1 MVQNRWYTDV
11 HPAAY
16 AHELV
21 HGFGVRDDDAPPQ
34 ALLTPGGR
42 NTQVLSAGESSLMGK
57 FENPQSHIVIT
68 SDHLQQIADVLTPYL
83 PIGARAL
90 QDRVAADG
98 AAGGEADAGVERPTT
113 RPATESAALYGG
125 VSPGEVQE
133 TSGSGDA
140 AMDEAPAVDYRMVHE
155 LDRDYVVESDEGE
168 KLWRFSNHP
177 PEEIFREGFRADN
190 PSNVVDLTR
199 WVSNNPDA
207 QFLSTTRD
215 YELWYGVRRYRY
227 GIDSSLNGDP
237 RGIDVQATLGSSGGH
252 ILEAEQE
259 VVFTGS
265 IDARAIVTVYDGD
278 LDRTGRWNPDTDE
291 VEWRDSVHDGPPES
305 LTEFVQA
312 LGDEGRSETG
322 RVWRSLVSLWE
333 LVRSAPGALLSWY
346 RQAWGSLVDSLR
358 RGWVWFTRA
367 RVSGADVLPSSRV
380 GTSTQFAVG
389 DGSGDAVAADMVQ
402 QAESNEQTVSEAV
415 DAARR
420 RSPGVLSLERD
431 GQVLSGGVSPDVTQ
445 ETPVSGDTAVDDAPA
460 VDYRMV
466 HELHQE
472 HLLLGLRPAEGEQDE
487 DAGELSPGHVESE
500 DAYLTLL
507 GASTVSQSADPAPVV
522 DHAIA
527 NMPNQEHGAG
537 PADAS
542 LQRDLEWATPEG
554 QLTAGASSQ
563 LARERAAFEQK
574 LGVHY
579 QADPVALEAARSAVT
594 RLREVLQAAYQGHG
608 AEVVDA
614 SFFTGDPT
622 SAGQIGPAP
631 GSSST
636 AWLDSLLV
644 TGSLREVMT
653 AFLNATGY
661 KALYERDANVP
672 SLNSVLKSVLA
683 EPGRREGVQASA
695 EGLESARA
703 LGLDCSALKI
713 YAGFVHGR
721 DRAILEERVAADPA
735 TRDKAYLFRQDD
747 PFALGSLAAH
757 TTRGRAK
764 DPLEIVH
771 SQNSRIARSPDL
783 RALGS
788 RKKTPRDYTY
798 LGVPLS
804 DRERT
809 FLWLHEQRRPW
820 DSYDIEDIPLDTLA
834 FDAETGDPVLNE
846 ILARPDV
853 VSVHVKRP
861 PLPEAV
867 AGGPGPEILSNV
879 RPPVDEVW
887 ALVRGSRTELNMRAG
902 DLKLDGEQ
910 GPEFALG
917 WVEGTAYFDLDERSP
932 WYQQWH
938 VDKGMPLIAGVSGT
952 TLRMLR
958 AFQWLNVQHTTM
970 ADFRKALMGWM
981 LPGQDHS
988 LFEVMR
994 ASHLA
999 DATTP
1004 AEEEALRGEVTDLY
1018 SIPGLVPAQLTA
1030 PGGRPATVAAD
1041 PALSVSSPS
1050 NAVAAAAD
1058 PQAPGEA
1065 NGDVEKSAW
1074 VDFVPTG
1081 AGGFEASSDPKEL
1094 QQIADVLTPHRHAS
1108 VSTPQVQVTADGSD
1122 RDEMASPDAMPAV
1135 YSGEP
1140 SSNGPIASGE
1150 FEPRG
1155 SEAAA
1160 TPQPAPAESSDG
1172 PMLVRPEFDDVDVIV
1187 RGEVGAGPEEGVAWA
1202 GAPVDFRRFEARRY
1216 RHSRTGEFISRA
1228 VVRIFLDVVAD
1239 PVRGTPA
1246 PEEVRELAEVAQQGV
1261 DRVYNQ
1267 GSRLP
1272 NGDRLWVDLEYVT
1285 DRAAAHHV
1293 VKVHTEFERE
1303 NSANWS
1309 LGLRDEPD
1317 VLAHEVGHLLG
1328 VEDEYRDGLNFAWRP
1343 VYLDGGVMD
1352 GPSPVD
1358 KGGHPIVDMDHPRKG
1373 AGPGRLWLSPRYLR
1387 QWGSAI
1393 EAAYRRAAGPDSD
1406 DAAARHRFRVEGEVV
1421 FATDD
1426 TYEPRED
1433 GLPTRAHFTAETR
1446 RAVVYGESGTGA
1458 GGYLAPSGMSVRP
1471 RPVMLQEEPN
1481 RNGTYRAEYA
1491 TGGGLNSRL
1500 VGADWW
1506 RPVPDDRF
1514 SWKRGRFTVGGVNR
1528 RLEPGDWW
1536 LPGVGDLDGGSRGEM
1551 KFTADVLA
1559 PRSATDNWWS
1569 LVPDE
1574 QHSWTEVDGQDEREA
1589 ALGTEKRGQM
1599 MFPAYWT
1606 EDDVVYAGEQAYLDA
1621 LYHGNVF
1628 PLEGWPPGAYIYVG
1642 EYAGVRIAGKVLY
1655 GYFTGFRPADDQPDQ
1670 EPPAYAPR
1678 PAPPK
1683 LTGRAGFGQR
1693 VEDVTRYGDRRTR
1706 TGAYHAP
1713 KKDQRLFHGMWI
1725 EAGTKRHDNGT
1736 YQAAVWF
1743 LDPALNYSH
1752 KRRGVTWF
1760 REKTEEYSA
1769 WVFQVGKEFGP
1780 EPRKWHHYD
1789 SRIID
1794 RNRWRQHR
1802 DGDEH
1807 IMFPDEW
1814 SAEKLLTAVAQA
1826 YKGRKSK
1833 LLDDGTEYWV
1843 GEAEWVRMEG
1853 LARDGRHL
1861 AYRPTQV
1868 QLHLWWPE
1876 EAPIGETDK
1885 VPGSVSHGGKI
1896 VTFDVQQVLFANGQ
1910 RGIDLTAQI
1919 YLDPTSGTD
1928 DALLN
1933 DVWEKVEGASR
1944 AYDNVARAD
1953 GAPLVRVSLK
1963 RVGNAEGAHHTVT
1976 VDRASIQGIR
1986 ASLPSHLGV
1995 RPDAKDLKEFAEKL
2009 GGEPAATDWRPPVG
2023 TDPSE
2028 GQAAIDHALELADPF
2043 RRSTTLREPDP
2054 TDPGDWAT
2062 DPGERAT
2069 DPGDW
2074 ATDRSGRGAGWVVLR
2089 VILEQLRSGG
2099 AALWAWVRNSYVGQI
2114 LASFVDMLR
2123 RQFRGSRPTASG
2135 ASAIDAAVAEDMVQ
2149 AAEEQT
2155 AQQDISA
2162 ARRALPGT
2170 ADFRPGESAAGVAES
2185 SPRARGAAVPELST
2199 GSRGEMPA
2207 AAVAAADAQQV
2218 LAGDPGVARLQPA
2231 GEPEADPDPKP
2242 SEQLESAAEPGD
2254 DSPSAPDTGQQKIV
2268 FARIETALEVHRPP
2282 RIDHSMPS
2290 PSLEDGP
2297 VRFDDDSRLPEYLT
2311 GDGTDDTKGRSY
2323 GHSQVTLRGADLA
2336 LQEISEIVS
2345 THLGGEASTVPG
2357 LSEVLADLSQA
2368 MHTAPQRFH
2377 GDGYQSSAF
2386 GNSPVRVLRV
2396 VTRPYGNWERFTD
2409 LHGEPVK
2416 LEVAQRSQVTAG
2428 AVQSVGAGRRAARGV
2443 SVLPGSGAAAF
2454 ARLGVTAGSTRT
2466 AEYGMQDETVSQVE
2480 TRTAEASHLHLDDVA
2495 YEVSL
2500 SGAPE
2505 TVSSGGR
2512 PAGSSTTGETFT
2524 FAVRNGLA
2532 VRLTDSETLVAD
2544 PGRVPE
2550 RMELDARSDYRL
2562 VHTEGYGPVRGLA
2575 EQLVDGFGVV
2585 PGSAAYDYI
2594 TGLFTS
2600 ENFHRAA
2607 DRLAKGNVPSDPLFA
2622 EDGSPLG
2629 AFVVERVV
2637 PGEAELLT
2645 ESRAAEMRHTIQQTA
2660 TNERTLS
2667 TTSSRGINLTL
2678 GPSFDL
2684 GPLGSLMAGP
2694 SVGYDRSSTHSSTF
2708 GGSGGRKIVGRA
2720 KNVPTVL
2727 YKVQKTVHVR
2737 RTGGEVITFDTWS
2750 LDRMTHTEARR
2761 LAGWDDGTTLRKRE
2775 PGNEPYAPAYL
2786 TKDRPAVLGM
2796 SRPEAFIYDSDLVN
2810 DEDQRKGWLQ
2820 AFTDRVIGS
2829 AARTYPDLLAPLED
2843 FGDPNHSR
2851 WRDREHYNL
2860 ALRNTLRVMNA
2871 LSHHRMAGSLE
2882 ELMTGLVIELDVVPG
2897 IVMRPRLSIRIRGV
2911 LTGRRYEGTQND
2923 LILRHGA
2930 PGTERLDGSQSTT
2943 HTREL
2948 GADVSL
2954 WGFADTVNVSGGY
2967 TRRGQNGRGT
2977 QYGATASQEQL
2988 AISSLPSHLHSYR
3001 LELTA
3006 EVGGFWRYRSGPRA
3020 LTLGWLGRQHY
3031 LQDEGSTDLVGGSAD
3046 EFVGRVVLAVPDE
3059 YTPATDPDVA
3069 EGAVAVEAVELDPAH
3084 TRALATRNAAVVS
3097 EGHGPDV
3104 FGDQPHHT
3112 LGVGADERL
3121 MDVAVD
3127 LMRTVSGASWHFSR
3141 PGALP
3146 HDAIVR
3152 FLQPQLLTGGFDQR
3166 SGPVGSRISVIAK
3179 GHWRD
3184 RVGELVHRMRI
3195 LNLRVA
3201 SGPIKLETET
3211 GVSSDLRMAESV
3223 TAATSSGWTLSGG
3236 GTTGGTELST
3246 IAGVQYRR
3254 GSSRTESTKV
3264 TRTVTSDINRDDSGY
3279 KILLSGDVQHDIVA
3293 SVRPEG
3299 FLGPYRNRFNGK
3311 QLTFPSSYLGQ
3322 VSEKAAHQLGILK
3335 DGLGDVPRYVSHQWA
3350 QTEWWHDH
3358 PFGSYPV
3365 NSLDTTK
3372 VLAAFDEQLQRWN
3385 VDEADRERVHSLVT
3399 PRAVRALREQMTSTG
3414 AAARTR
3420 VGRWRTPFIRI
3431 GSRAGSLRVELIAG
3445 ESEFVGLDHGVVM
3458 EDTRIATV
3466 TRTDGGS
3473 SARSRGI
3480 GPTAMQ
3486 QVATV
3491 APGAEPGL
3499 GGPES
3504 LRPQFGVQTTSSDL
3518 TSHGRS
3524 RARTKRHIFYAR
3536 EPHADYRTPYTLR
3549 LTLDLGTD
3557 RPTLTE
3563 EGPVGTL
3570 REQVPLS
3577 LGVAHTGQADDALG
3591 PPSLDDPSGSV
3602 VLWPQD
3608 SAVLRHIAA
3617 WRSARQPHGAQGPI
3631 QLPSSGFHVRRIVG
3645 LETLREAGV
3654 LAIATAYGSSAAPA
3668 GSPLTLT
3675 GKDLA
3680 DALEEARSTGLT
3692 RPGTGSAL
3700 ALDNATGDAAL
3711 AAFFEDSATA
3721 AGYEVPGLNEGGST
3735 GDYRL
3740 YSGPDFTRATLLAVI
3755 PVSTMESAER
3765 HSAGR
3770 AGAEEHTSGFEYSL
3784 GGRAA
3789 FAANDAGSV
3798 APSASMAGPSTAEAG
3813 GQVISGQESAQFNTK
3828 VAGRSFVFAIPTD
3841 WLGVAEVTRSSP
3853 FGPITSRPQAVE
3865 TQGRIIALVHE
3876 DVARELG
3883 LINDGNFPSRVADA
3897 WTQVVEAGQA
3907 WTDAD
3912 SAYWEQRRALADLQ
3926 GEERKR
3932 KRASMKDLPQR
3943 AKAQATMNH
3952 LLQQADAAAKE
3963 FHRVRAAAD
3972 RLTRWHQLPAEAH
3985 QVGEPE
3991 LRAGLTEPP
4000 PVVFQPVAV
4009 AEADSADAER
4019 YIVRESTPDGP
4030 GRLISPGGDHYTVHD
4045 VPTDGDAFFHA
4056 LAEAVHHAAPD
4067 RLTARVDVADRQKI
4081 IDGLRRLLADE
4092 LSNPGARGLLK
4103 FTSPDTKDT
4112 FSDSEL
4118 AASGVDF
4125 REGSPERREYEDA
4138 GHIPLH
4144 AELPAEQRQR
4154 LARTQ
4159 LLRRGDTGD
4168 DAGWNHG
4175 AADLQPSLAAR
4186 VFGARITVVRADG
4199 AFQDFRP
4206 LDTVGEGTDEELVH
4220 RVPDEELVHMVLLSK
4235 DGHYLPALPSGD
4247 PRREP
4252 PLPAPAER
4260 DTNAAALQTGTPSGP
4275 GLRPAYS
4282 TPPWERG
4289 AASTWRAVVTDGK
4302 PATLVDPDGTVH
4314 ELKEPPGDGNGFW
4327 SGIADALE
4335 LAGATAS
4342 AAEIRQQSIPTSL
4355 RLDRERPFTDEE
4367 LVRAGLS
4374 ENGIL
4379 TARLR
4384 RADRR
4389 LPEDFEL
4396 TRRQEEAL
4404 IRQQVFTPRRWDDAT
4419 ERNAAELA
4427 AARGLTL
4434 TVVAEDGTSR
4444 THAPGDGTSGPRV
4457 ILWRRGRDY
4466 LRAERPM
4473 PDPKLVD
4480 LLNEPAFVETRVRRE
4495 HLEAVGMSFS
4505 PEEATMWLLAP
4516 EIMLQEFQL
4525 SVENRE
4531 ALLRA
4536 HPDDLFPASVR
4547 DAYKRLGPGGNA

>member
-1 MVQNRWYTDV
+1 MRLDELEDGSADGVTAALLGFEDGLGFDVDVESGGFEDFAPDAAPAVNMSMVEKRDRPYVRPSEPGERLFRFDDRPPEEIYKVGGFHPRAPENLTQIWDWAKFTNSPSQFVSTTRNPKLWFKGKRYRYEIDTSLMEDSCGIDINITMAKEKDGKRLPKSWRNHYPHEREVAFTGSIPAEAVVSVYDGHEEREGTWPPASGEVEWPANGEEQQDAMLPSPDQLGQPGGGPEPTGVPYVTESAPPAPVGFVPAGADESEASSDPSGLSGTSSADGSDGNEMASPGAMPALSHEQADGPMVTAGNPAGLDPESGAAGANPDDDESSAMADLQSAMVTAIAQEEDDGAWPGRPAPGRPELGKNVALAVGLPTGGEDSSGQAGGAGVPSVGPGVLPGDSSGLGELLGSGEVRTDRWLPYGVNPGRSDEERSGSNRRRDGERPVEPFEFIVAPDGRRRVQRPDGRRGRSGERTEVGYDWEWYAGDRPGQETIRLTRRLFLEDQNADPARVAAMRLRLAAFMEQVNREGNRLKVLQPDQVTGPQLPGPRVQFAVEFVGSKDRAHQEVQVRDGLPGGARDMVQNRWYTDV
-11 HPAAY
+11 HPAAHF
-16 AHELV
+16 HEV
-21 HGFGVRDDDAPPQ
+21 FHGYGPRDDDASEKV
-34 ALLTPGGR
+34 LLTPGGR
-42 NTQVLSAGESSLMGK
+42 STQVLSAGESSLMGK
-57 FENPQSHIVIT
+57 FENLQSRIVIT
-68 SDHLQQIADVLTPYL
+68 SDHLQQIADILTPYL
-83 PIGARAL
+83 PYGVRAFT
-90 QDRVAADG
+90 DRVPADG
-98 AAGGEADAGVERPTT
+98 AAGGEADAVVVRPAAE
-113 RPATESAALYGG
+113 PATESVALSDGA
-125 VSPGEVQE
+125 SPGETQE
-133 TSGSGDA
+133 APVSGDT
-140 AMDEAPAVDYRMVHE
+140 APSVDYRMVHE
-155 LDRDYVVESDEGE
+155 PDRDHVVESSVTASETT
-168 KLWRFSNHP
+168 
-177 PEEIFREGFRADN
+177 AD
-190 PSNVVDLTR
+190 
-199 WVSNNPDA
+199 
-207 QFLSTTRD
+207 Q
-215 YELWYGVRRYRY
+215 
-227 GIDSSLNGDP
+227 
-237 RGIDVQATLGSSGGH
+237 
-252 ILEAEQE
+252 
-259 VVFTGS
+259 
-265 IDARAIVTVYDGD
+265 
-278 LDRTGRWNPDTDE
+278 
-291 VEWRDSVHDGPPES
+291 SVHT
-305 LTEFVQA
+305 TERQP
-312 LGDEGRSETG
+312 RPTM
-322 RVWRSLVSLWE
+322 
-333 LVRSAPGALLSWY
+333 GA
-346 RQAWGSLVDSLR
+346 
-358 RGWVWFTRA
+358 
-367 RVSGADVLPSSRV
+367 
-380 GTSTQFAVG
+380 
-389 DGSGDAVAADMVQ
+389 
-402 QAESNEQTVSEAV
+402 
-415 DAARR
+415 
-420 RSPGVLSLERD
+420 
-431 GQVLSGGVSPDVTQ
+431 
-445 ETPVSGDTAVDDAPA
+445 
-460 VDYRMV
+460 
-466 HELHQE
+466 
-472 HLLLGLRPAEGEQDE
+472 
-487 DAGELSPGHVESE
+487 
-500 DAYLTLL
+500 
-507 GASTVSQSADPAPVV
+507 
-522 DHAIA
+522 
-527 NMPNQEHGAG
+527 
-537 PADAS
+537 
-542 LQRDLEWATPEG
+542 
-554 QLTAGASSQ
+554 
-563 LARERAAFEQK
+563 
-574 LGVHY
+574 
-579 QADPVALEAARSAVT
+579 
-594 RLREVLQAAYQGHG
+594 
-608 AEVVDA
+608 
-614 SFFTGDPT
+614 
-622 SAGQIGPAP
+622 
-631 GSSST
+631 
-636 AWLDSLLV
+636 
-644 TGSLREVMT
+644 
-653 AFLNATGY
+653 
-661 KALYERDANVP
+661 
-672 SLNSVLKSVLA
+672 
-683 EPGRREGVQASA
+683 
-695 EGLESARA
+695 
-703 LGLDCSALKI
+703 
-713 YAGFVHGR
+713 
-721 DRAILEERVAADPA
+721 
-735 TRDKAYLFRQDD
+735 
-747 PFALGSLAAH
+747 
-757 TTRGRAK
+757 
-764 DPLEIVH
+764 
-771 SQNSRIARSPDL
+771 
-783 RALGS
+783 
-788 RKKTPRDYTY
+788 
-798 LGVPLS
+798 
-804 DRERT
+804 
-809 FLWLHEQRRPW
+809 
-820 DSYDIEDIPLDTLA
+820 
-834 FDAETGDPVLNE
+834 
-846 ILARPDV
+846 
-853 VSVHVKRP
+853 
-861 PLPEAV
+861 
-867 AGGPGPEILSNV
+867 
-879 RPPVDEVW
+879 
-887 ALVRGSRTELNMRAG
+887 RAG
-902 DLKLDGEQ
+902 DQQSMAPSDGGLDHEPTEPGE
-910 GPEFALG
+910 
-917 WVEGTAYFDLDERSP
+917 DS
-932 WYQQWH
+932 
-938 VDKGMPLIAGVSGT
+938 AGV
-952 TLRMLR
+952 
-958 AFQWLNVQHTTM
+958 
-970 ADFRKALMGWM
+970 
-981 LPGQDHS
+981 
-988 LFEVMR
+988 
-994 ASHLA
+994 
-999 DATTP
+999 
-1004 AEEEALRGEVTDLY
+1004 
-1018 SIPGLVPAQLTA
+1018 
-1030 PGGRPATVAAD
+1030 
-1041 PALSVSSPS
+1041 
-1050 NAVAAAAD
+1050 
-1058 PQAPGEA
+1058 
-1065 NGDVEKSAW
+1065 
-1074 VDFVPTG
+1074 
-1081 AGGFEASSDPKEL
+1081 
-1094 QQIADVLTPHRHAS
+1094 
-1108 VSTPQVQVTADGSD
+1108 
-1122 RDEMASPDAMPAV
+1122 PDA
-1135 YSGEP
+1135 
-1140 SSNGPIASGE
+1140 
-1150 FEPRG
+1150 
-1155 SEAAA
+1155 
-1160 TPQPAPAESSDG
+1160 
-1172 PMLVRPEFDDVDVIV
+1172 
-1187 RGEVGAGPEEGVAWA
+1187 
-1202 GAPVDFRRFEARRY
+1202 
-1216 RHSRTGEFISRA
+1216 
-1228 VVRIFLDVVAD
+1228 
-1239 PVRGTPA
+1239 
-1246 PEEVRELAEVAQQGV
+1246 
-1261 DRVYNQ
+1261 
-1267 GSRLP
+1267 
-1272 NGDRLWVDLEYVT
+1272 
-1285 DRAAAHHV
+1285 
-1293 VKVHTEFERE
+1293 
-1303 NSANWS
+1303 
-1309 LGLRDEPD
+1309 
-1317 VLAHEVGHLLG
+1317 
-1328 VEDEYRDGLNFAWRP
+1328 
-1343 VYLDGGVMD
+1343 
-1352 GPSPVD
+1352 
-1358 KGGHPIVDMDHPRKG
+1358 
-1373 AGPGRLWLSPRYLR
+1373 
-1387 QWGSAI
+1387 
-1393 EAAYRRAAGPDSD
+1393 
-1406 DAAARHRFRVEGEVV
+1406 
-1421 FATDD
+1421 
-1426 TYEPRED
+1426 
-1433 GLPTRAHFTAETR
+1433 
-1446 RAVVYGESGTGA
+1446 
-1458 GGYLAPSGMSVRP
+1458 
-1471 RPVMLQEEPN
+1471 
-1481 RNGTYRAEYA
+1481 
-1491 TGGGLNSRL
+1491 
-1500 VGADWW
+1500 
-1506 RPVPDDRF
+1506 
-1514 SWKRGRFTVGGVNR
+1514 
-1528 RLEPGDWW
+1528 
-1536 LPGVGDLDGGSRGEM
+1536 
-1551 KFTADVLA
+1551 
-1559 PRSATDNWWS
+1559 
-1569 LVPDE
+1569 
-1574 QHSWTEVDGQDEREA
+1574 
-1589 ALGTEKRGQM
+1589 
-1599 MFPAYWT
+1599 
-1606 EDDVVYAGEQAYLDA
+1606 
-1621 LYHGNVF
+1621 
-1628 PLEGWPPGAYIYVG
+1628 
-1642 EYAGVRIAGKVLY
+1642 
-1655 GYFTGFRPADDQPDQ
+1655 
-1670 EPPAYAPR
+1670 
-1678 PAPPK
+1678 
-1683 LTGRAGFGQR
+1683 
-1693 VEDVTRYGDRRTR
+1693 
-1706 TGAYHAP
+1706 
-1713 KKDQRLFHGMWI
+1713 
-1725 EAGTKRHDNGT
+1725 
-1736 YQAAVWF
+1736 
-1743 LDPALNYSH
+1743 
-1752 KRRGVTWF
+1752 
-1760 REKTEEYSA
+1760 
-1769 WVFQVGKEFGP
+1769 
-1780 EPRKWHHYD
+1780 
-1789 SRIID
+1789 
-1794 RNRWRQHR
+1794 
-1802 DGDEH
+1802 
-1807 IMFPDEW
+1807 
-1814 SAEKLLTAVAQA
+1814 
-1826 YKGRKSK
+1826 
-1833 LLDDGTEYWV
+1833 
-1843 GEAEWVRMEG
+1843 
-1853 LARDGRHL
+1853 
-1861 AYRPTQV
+1861 
-1868 QLHLWWPE
+1868 
-1876 EAPIGETDK
+1876 
-1885 VPGSVSHGGKI
+1885 
-1896 VTFDVQQVLFANGQ
+1896 
-1910 RGIDLTAQI
+1910 
-1919 YLDPTSGTD
+1919 
-1928 DALLN
+1928 
-1933 DVWEKVEGASR
+1933 
-1944 AYDNVARAD
+1944 
-1953 GAPLVRVSLK
+1953 
-1963 RVGNAEGAHHTVT
+1963 
-1976 VDRASIQGIR
+1976 
-1986 ASLPSHLGV
+1986 
-1995 RPDAKDLKEFAEKL
+1995 
-2009 GGEPAATDWRPPVG
+2009 
-2023 TDPSE
+2023 
-2028 GQAAIDHALELADPF
+2028 
-2043 RRSTTLREPDP
+2043 
-2054 TDPGDWAT
+2054 
-2062 DPGERAT
+2062 
-2069 DPGDW
+2069 
-2074 ATDRSGRGAGWVVLR
+2074 
-2089 VILEQLRSGG
+2089 
-2099 AALWAWVRNSYVGQI
+2099 
-2114 LASFVDMLR
+2114 
-2123 RQFRGSRPTASG
+2123 
-2135 ASAIDAAVAEDMVQ
+2135 
-2149 AAEEQT
+2149 
-2155 AQQDISA
+2155 
-2162 ARRALPGT
+2162 
-2170 ADFRPGESAAGVAES
+2170 
-2185 SPRARGAAVPELST
+2185 
-2199 GSRGEMPA
+2199 
-2207 AAVAAADAQQV
+2207 
-2218 LAGDPGVARLQPA
+2218 
-2231 GEPEADPDPKP
+2231 
-2242 SEQLESAAEPGD
+2242 
-2254 DSPSAPDTGQQKIV
+2254 GQQRIV

-2290 PSLEDGP
+2290 PSLEGGP

-2311 GDGTDDTKGRSY
+2311 GDGADDTKGRSY

-2368 MHTAPQRFH
+2368 MRTVPQRFH

-2386 GNSPVRVLRV
+2386 GNSPIRVLRV

-2409 LHGEPVK
+2409 LHGEPAK

-2428 AVQSVGAGRRAARGV
+2428 AVQSVGTGRRAARGV
-2443 SVLPGSGAAAF
+2443 SVLPAPGAAAF

-2532 VRLTDSETLVAD
+2532 VRLADSETLAAD
-2544 PGRVPE
+2544 PGRVPD
-2550 RMELDARSDYRL
+2550 RMELDERSDYRL

-2575 EQLVDGFGVV
+2575 EQLVDGFGAV
-2585 PGSAAYDYI
+2585 PGSAAYEYI
-2594 TGLFTS
+2594 TEFLTS

-2629 AFVVERVV
+2629 AFVVEKVV

-2667 TTSSRGINLTL
+2667 TTSSRGVNLTL
-2678 GPSFDL
+2678 GPSFGL

-2775 PGNEPYAPAYL
+2775 PANEPYAPAYL

-2796 SRPEAFIYDSDLVN
+2796 SRPEAFLYDSDLVK
-2810 DEDQRKGWLQ
+2810 DEDQQKSWLQ

-2829 AARTYPDLLAPLED
+2829 AAKTYPDLLAPLED

-2923 LILRHGA
+2923 LILRHSA

-2948 GADVSL
+2948 GTDVSL
-2954 WGFADTVNVSGGY
+2954 WGFADTANVSGGY

-3006 EVGGFWRYRSGPRA
+3006 EIGGFWRYRSGPRA

-3069 EGAVAVEAVELDPAH
+3069 ESAVAIEAVELDPAH

-3104 FGDQPHHT
+3104 FGDQPHQT
-3112 LGVGADERL
+3112 LGVGTDERL
-3121 MDVAVD
+3121 MGVAVD
-3127 LMRTVSGASWHFSR
+3127 LMRTASGASWHFSR

-3246 IAGVQYRR
+3246 IVGVQYRR

-3299 FLGPYRNRFNGK
+3299 FLGPYRDRFNGK

-3322 VSEKAAHQLGILK
+3322 VPEKAAHQLGILK

-3350 QTEWWHDH
+3350 QTTWWHDH

-3365 NSLDTTK
+3365 NSLDTSK

-3473 SARSRGI
+3473 SVRSRGM
-3480 GPTAMQ
+3480 GLTAMQ

-3491 APGAEPGL
+3491 APGSEPGL

-3549 LTLDLGTD
+3549 LTLDLGRD
-3557 RPTLTE
+3557 KPTLTE

-3577 LGVAHTGQADDALG
+3577 LSVARIGQTDDVLG

-3608 SAVLRHIAA
+3608 GAVLRHIAA

-3654 LAIATAYGSSAAPA
+3654 LAIATAYGSSVAPA

-3813 GQVISGQESAQFNTK
+3813 GQVIAGQESAQFNTK

-3865 TQGRIIALVHE
+3865 TQGKIIALVHE

-3883 LINDGNFPSRVADA
+3883 LINDENFPSRVADA
-3897 WTQVVEAGQA
+3897 WTQVVKAGQA

-3932 KRASMKDLPQR
+3932 KRASMKDLPRR
-3943 AKAQATMNH
+3943 AKTQAAMNH

-3985 QVGEPE
+3985 QAGESE
-3991 LRAGLTEPP
+3991 LRAGQAEPP
-4000 PVVFQPVAV
+4000 AVVFQPVPV
-4009 AEADSADAER
+4009 AETDSADAER

-4112 FSDSEL
+4112 FSASDL

-4125 REGSPERREYEDA
+4125 REGSPERREYEDS

-4159 LLRRGDTGD
+4159 LLRRGDTEE

-4186 VFGARITVVRADG
+4186 VFNARITVVRADG

-4247 PRREP
+4247 LRREP

-4260 DTNAAALQTGTPSGP
+4260 DTIAAALQTGTPSGQ

-4289 AASTWRAVVTDGK
+4289 ATSTWRAVVTNGK

-4314 ELKEPPGDGNGFW
+4314 ELREPPGDGNGFW

-4335 LAGATAS
+4335 LVGATAS
-4342 AAEIRQQSIPTSL
+4342 AAEVRQQSIPTFL
-4355 RLDRERPFTDEE
+4355 RLDREWPFTDEE

-4384 RADRR
+4384 RADGRI
-4389 LPEDFEL
+4389 PADFEL
-4396 TRRQEEAL
+4396 TRSQEEAL
-4404 IRQQVFTPRRWDDAT
+4404 IRQQVFTPRRWDDVT

-4495 HLEAVGMSFS
+4495 HLEAVGLSFS

-4547 DAYKRLGPGGNA
+4547 DAYKRLGSGENA